1 MGIVINTNL
10 SALNTW
16 NQLNKN
22 TSSMNKSLEKL
33 SSGSKINSSSD
44 DASGLAISEKML
56 NQINGLN
63 QASSNA
69 QNASSLVQTAD
80 GALEETNTI
89 LARMRELAVKSSSD
103 TNTSSDR
110 TNIQDEVDALVSEI
124 NNIADTTQFNTK
136 NLLDGSM
143 SKATT
148 ATKNVESNTA
158 LKAGASTFAS
168 GTTDLI
174 NLTDT
179 AGNKLGIASGD
190 TVTIS
195 YMENGALKASTVK
208 VTSTTTLSALAS
220 GAAFGLK
227 VIAAASS
234 TAANLATGTVTA
246 TASTAG
252 TASAIYGLTIT
263 VKDSSGDKVTAATDA
278 LSSFTQTTAAK
289 DPAVDG
295 TATVLIGANTGQDIT
310 VNIGNMDA
318 TSLGVQNIDVS
329 SQDAANIAISVIDTA
344 TATVSAQ
351 RSELGAVVN
360 RLDATTNNLS
370 TASENLTAANS
381 LIKDT
386 DMASEMAT
394 YTKLSVITQAAT
406 AMLAQANQQPQ
417 TVLKLLQ

>member
-22 TSSMNKSLEKL
+22 TNSMNKSLEKL

-44 DASGLAISEKML
+44 DAAGLAISEKML

-80 GALEETNTI
+80 GALEETDSI
-89 LARMRELAVKSSSD
+89 LQRMRELAVQSASD
-103 TNTSSDR
+103 TNTTSDR

-136 NLLDGSM
+136 KLLDGSM
-143 SKATT
+143 GKAVATATANIEANISLKASGGTLAATT
-148 ATKNVESNTA
+148 T
-158 LKAGASTFAS
+158 LKS
-168 GTTDLI
+168 
-174 NLTDT
+174 LTDT
-179 AGNKLGIASGD
+179 AGNNLGIASGD
-190 TVTIS
+190 TVKIS
-195 YMENGALKASTVK
+195 YMQDGALHTSSIA
-208 VTSTTTLSALAS
+208 VTAATTLAS
-220 GAAFGLK
+220 LLGGSGYSLS
-227 VIAAASS
+227 VVSAASA
-234 TAANLATGTVTA
+234 TAAGLATGTVKA
-246 TASTAG
+246 TAAAAG
-252 TASAIYGLTIT
+252 SSKAIYGLTMT
-263 VKDSSGDKVTAATDA
+263 VSDSSGNKVTAATDA
-278 LSSFTQTTAAK
+278 LSSFTQSTAAK
-289 DPAVDG
+289 DTAVDG
-295 TATVLIGANTGQDIT
+295 TATVLIGANTGQDINI
-310 VNIGNMDA
+310 NIGNMDA
-318 TSLGVQNIDVS
+318 TSLGVQNLDVS
-329 SQDAANIAISVIDTA
+329 SQNAANIAISVIDTA

-360 RLDATTNNLS
+360 RLDATTSNLS

-406 AMLAQANQQPQ
+406 AMLAQANSQPQ